1 MQAVRQKPQYKSKL
15 SSLKIFGLHN
25 SGSISKTDGKN
36 SQHEPFILSL
46 SIMIKVQVIILFP
59 LYPSSLFPFI
69 LKWEGQIYTT
79 GPKLLLIFSVNLKSV
94 NLQYNTLVRK
104 ADGTNNLPN
113 KRLMFQ
119 VLFFFVKS
127 SKILCKNPLFF

>member
-69 LKWEGQIYTT
+69 LKWEGQIFTM
-79 GPKLLLIFSVNLKSV
+79 GPKLLWIFILVNLLIAQRIWMIVIYRDRVDPESACMHPH
-94 NLQYNTLVRK
+94 LRCLVCSRMS
-104 ADGTNNLPN
+104 AYACENI
-113 KRLMFQ
+113 
-119 VLFFFVKS
+119 S
-127 SKILCKNPLFF
+127 